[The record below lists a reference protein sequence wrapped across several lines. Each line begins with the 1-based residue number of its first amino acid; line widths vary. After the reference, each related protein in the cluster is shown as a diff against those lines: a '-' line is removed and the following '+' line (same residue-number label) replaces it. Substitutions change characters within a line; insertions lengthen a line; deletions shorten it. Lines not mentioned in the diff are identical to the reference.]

1 MAKEDTLPTFNFDDI
16 HQVGDFIKRLRL
28 HSNNVDNI
36 ALIDA
41 AYLHE
46 LFGTAANK
54 LEEFRTLLEEAAD
67 TMDEAGAII
76 DDAKEHIDMLEAVLT
91 WIAKR
96 DWRGN
101 KPEATQAAENILE
114 EIKRRGFRAIT

>member
-1 MAKEDTLPTFNFDDI
+1 LETVKLTFDEI
-16 HQVGDFIKRLRL
+16 HNIKDFIKRLRH
-28 HSNNVDNI
+28 HSEHAHDVI
-36 ALIDA
+36 IIDEE
-41 AYLHE
+41 YLHE
-46 LFGTAANK
+46 LFGTAADK
-54 LEEFRTLLEEAAD
+54 LEEFRSLLENSANMLDEAA
-67 TMDEAGAII
+67 AIM

-114 EIKRRGFRAIT
+114 EIKRRGFKAIT